1 MGFISSKLLISD
13 NDWFRSSLP
22 VSAEWKALE
31 YSNGIFVALASYG
44 PYATP
49 VPQRAAY
56 SYNGT
61 KWFAGTINQATGW
74 RSIAYG
80 NGRFVAVGETFGLGG
95 AFAYSDDGITWNGG
109 TPAHKTCYSVTYGN
123 GRFVAVGYVNNHD
136 LNINGIV
143 YSDNGANWTAVN
155 TQKQRWQS
163 VAFGNGRFVAASV
176 EDAATGPGVLAYSN
190 NGITWT
196 ILSAPTSAS
205 GWSSVAYGDGKFI
218 AVKRYTSDMAYS
230 YDGITWTSFSPS
242 PSSPADAYKIKYDG
256 MKFVGL
262 LNGGN
267 MNISNRLPYSYNGLD
282 WGYLGIPQGRW
293 TDTTSNGEKLI
304 CIQASSSL
312 ILSK

>member
-74 RSIAYG
+74 RSIA
-80 NGRFVAVGETFGLGG
+80 
-95 AFAYSDDGITWNGG
+95 
-109 TPAHKTCYSVTYGN
+109 YGN

-242 PSSPADAYKIKYDG
+242 PSSHADAYKIKYDG